1 MEEKLNVL
9 NDQCIEL
16 GINKKRE
23 KCEEIDIII
32 QIFIN
37 SQMHRIL
44 PFYYMMFS
52 TKVIIFLP
60 PKLGMMCF
68 WPLLFHI
75 SEVYLA
81 LHCLLSSL

>member
-37 SQMHRIL
+37 SQMHIL
-44 PFYYMMFS
+44 LYDVFHESYHFFY
-52 TKVIIFLP
+52 P
-60 PKLGMMCF
+60 QN
-68 WPLLFHI
+68 
-75 SEVYLA
+75 LA
-81 LHCLLSSL
+81 